1 MKLSAAHDS
10 SGSEHPDV
18 RGQINE
24 EEVRMPS
31 STPPRPPPLVFM
43 NHEAP
48 PSIAIDIQSWVR
60 FGSGQLAISLERW
73 TMPTLPAILRKLE
86 MGGLW
91 SVISAVVVACI
102 TSRRFKGKVSEQR
115 IGPNG
120 RGSILDADPQFRG
133 SKLHAE

>member
-1 MKLSAAHDS
+1 
-10 SGSEHPDV
+10 
-18 RGQINE
+18 
-24 EEVRMPS
+24 MPS
-31 STPPRPPPLVFM
+31 STPPRAVQVTPLQLVFM

-73 TMPTLPAILRKLE
+73 TMPTLPAISRKLE

-102 TSRRFKGKVSEQR
+102 TSAPAQAQSVNRTASGQPIQIFVS
-115 IGPNG
+115 GCMSMSG
-120 RGSILDADPQFRG
+120 RTARQVRSHRY
-133 SKLHAE
+133 S